1 MDTKFNMKT
10 ILTLTIWIVMVLTH
24 PLAYACTAFMMSD
37 GESVLVGNNEDYKIP
52 YTRVWFVPAENE
64 QYGRVYFGYDDWSPQ
79 GGMNDQG
86 LFFDFFATK
95 KLEIKLSK
103 EKPKFPGPMIDTMM
117 AEYATVEEVLDMLSQ
132 YNLEWMSKIQMFIV
146 DKSGDAAIIEGDE
159 VIRKSGSYQVVTNFR
174 LSKIPEDQRPCR
186 WPAWSC
192 SRYKR
197 AQRMLAESDT
207 ATVAHFRDI
216 LKATHRD
223 NVIARTLYS
232 NIYDLKNGLVYL
244 YYLHDFDNEVIFDL
258 SEELKKGRHYFE
270 LPSLFGK
277 ELRYGRKVYTHPSP
291 AFSISYPKHYK
302 VTEPE
307 NEVLL
312 VKNPMGSIPRLGVYV
327 ENKPQDIQLYD
338 IGQRYFYNLLGKHS
352 TNIKLVSS
360 TQTVL
365 SDGTPANEILFDVVV
380 NEHWFLKTMILSTY
394 RGDKLIFAITTS
406 FAHPEALREYLYSL
420 RFD

>member
-1 MDTKFNMKT
+1 MKLTMKALLLLPILILSIFN
-10 ILTLTIWIVMVLTH
+10 H
-24 PLAYACTAFMMSD
+24 SPAYACTAFMMSD
-37 GESVLVGNNEDYKIP
+37 GEGILVGNNEDYKIP
-52 YTRVWFVPAENE
+52 YTRVWFVPAENG

-79 GGMNDQG
+79 GGMNDHG

-103 EKPKFPGPMIDTMM
+103 KKPKFPGPMIDTMM

-223 NVIARTLYS
+223 NVIAKTLYS

-312 VKNPMGSIPRLGVYV
+312 VKNPMGSTPRLGVYV